1 MKSFDGAEIA
11 VTVVEGDGSGVDVW
25 LSHATGFCGACWRP
39 VVDLLVPKVARLVM
53 WDFRGHG
60 RSQRSAL
67 PVSWWTMAG
76 DVIEIRSA
84 FASHGDIHVG
94 VGHSMG
100 GAALVMAEITR
111 PGSFDGLVLA
121 EPILVGDPVRRTSYP
136 LADVVRKRRS
146 RFESRDRAARNFE
159 RKAPFSRWH
168 ADALAGYLQDGLVDR
183 HDGVSLSCDPDFEAE
198 VYDTAHGHGASRLLN
213 AAAAP
218 TTVMVGDAS
227 DTYDVNWAATIA
239 RSMVDGDLVVV
250 AGGDHFIPMEHPV
263 LVARQVDRLIDR
275 LVAARPVAS
284 VEPTRVRR

>member
-11 VTVVEGDGSGVDVW
+11 VTVVEGDGSGVTVW

-39 VVDLLVPKVARLVM
+39 VIDLLLPEVARLVV

-60 RSQRSAL
+60 RSQRSAS

-84 FASHGDIHVG
+84 FSTDDDLHVG

-100 GAALVMAEITR
+100 GAALVMAEITT

-121 EPILVGDPVRRTSYP
+121 EPILVGDPVHRTSYP
-136 LADVVRKRRS
+136 LADVVRKRRNH
-146 RFESRDRAARNFE
+146 FESRDRAARNFE

-168 ADALAGYLQDGLVDR
+168 ADALAGYLEEGLVDR
-183 HDGVSLSCDPDFEAE
+183 HDGLELSCAPDFEAE
-198 VYDTAHGHGASRLLN
+198 VYDTAHGHGAMRMLG
-213 AAAAP
+213 AVTTPA
-218 TTVMVGDAS
+218 TVMVGDES

-239 RSMVDGDLVVV
+239 RSMIDGEVVV
-250 AGGDHFIPMEHPV
+250 VTGGDHFIPMEHPA
-263 LVARQVDRLIDR
+263 LVAREVDRLIDR
-275 LVAARPVAS
+275 LMGACRATP
-284 VEPTRVRR
+284 EPTTTPQ